1 LATQLFFL
9 IGENAMIRTAAIKLT
24 TIPAM
29 AFKHKLKDG
38 GAGITIITPDD
49 KALFTINKRDGTCV
63 PHGKADTGV
72 FTEAVINE
80 VLEKTQS
87 LPYRRLGKI
96 TKVHVDAPCEETP
109 AEHEVEDEKCDIAVI
124 TSAEYAA
131 FIEKYSD
138 KTGKFSHQLMNK
150 DLIQFAAKSGVV
162 SKKLAEKEKVDL
174 ISRYVVRSKAANLAR
189 KKDMDDEMLTA
200 FIEVIDSIC
209 TRSAFK
215 ELNAYLRSRLSR
227 KK

>member
-1 LATQLFFL
+1 
-9 IGENAMIRTAAIKLT
+9 
-24 TIPAM
+24 M
-29 AFKHKLKDG
+29 AFKQKLNTG
-38 GAGITIITPDD
+38 GSGITIMTPDES
-49 KALFTINKRDGTCV
+49 ATFTINKRDGKCV
-63 PHGKADTGV
+63 PYGKVDTTI
-72 FTEAVINE
+72 FTEAAVNE

-96 TKVHVDAPCEETP
+96 TKVHIDTPCEESP
-109 AEHEVEDEKCDIAVI
+109 AEQEVEDEKCDIDVI

-150 DLIQFAAKSGVV
+150 DLMQFAAKSGVV
-162 SKKLAEKEKVDL
+162 SKKLAEKESVD
-174 ISRYVVRSKAANLAR
+174 IIVRYVVRSKAADLAG
-189 KKDMDDEMLTA
+189 KKDMDDKTLKA

-227 KK
+227 KR